1 MSLSDSTRSDLLQKW
16 FKRATEFSLGCLLFD
31 SIQNGLLHGELLDI
45 GSYVYQN
52 TRSRP
57 LSSLDE
63 RTNEANERN
72 ERTERI
78 PRGSKIERKSD
89 QTPTSP
95 NLLLVFVC
103 FQNYVNITC
112 FCTYHYIATEI
123 RRNKHNS
130 SRFLEYERLN
140 LLHGRLGVYRDAHIT
155 TLPSSIVY
163 LVSLVFSN
171 LTILNTMTCTVPHRK
186 RTRLGINQHH
196 ERHQRTMNV

>member
-1 MSLSDSTRSDLLQKW
+1 MVQKGNGILARLFAFRLHPKRVTTWWVTGYWLLCIPEHQISTSL
-16 FKRATEFSLGCLLFD
+16 
-31 SIQNGLLHGELLDI
+31 
-45 GSYVYQN
+45 
-52 TRSRP
+52 
-57 LSSLDE
+57 
-63 RTNEANERN
+63 
-72 ERTERI
+72 
-78 PRGSKIERKSD
+78 KSD

-196 ERHQRTMNV
+196 ERHQRTMNVW